1 MSIIYERINEY
12 FLSVYSIMKIV
23 LIIFGIIIKNVNF
36 NYALFLIANKF
47 LKIKKKCTFK
57 QGLKGYFDVLN

>member
-1 MSIIYERINEY
+1 
-12 FLSVYSIMKIV
+12 MKIV

-47 LKIKKKCTFK
+47 LKVKKKCTFK